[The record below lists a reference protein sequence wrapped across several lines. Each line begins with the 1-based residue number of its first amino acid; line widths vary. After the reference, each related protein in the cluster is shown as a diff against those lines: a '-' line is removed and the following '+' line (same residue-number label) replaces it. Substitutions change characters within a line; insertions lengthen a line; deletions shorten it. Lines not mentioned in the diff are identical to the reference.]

1 MDREHSEFD
10 ILNRIQQERQ
20 KRNWTEYALAKNSG
34 MTQSTIS
41 SWYRENRQPSVASIE
56 KICKGLGISLSEFFL
71 DDSSSSMMLSEKE
84 NILDCWDCMSPVQR
98 QCLLDLL
105 HSFLDWNLWSS
116 DKIILSFW
124 WSVFP
129 VSAGKT
135 GFVAVLS
142 PLSRAT

>member
-20 KRNWTEYALAKNSG
+20 KRNWTEYALAKNAG

-71 DDSSSSMMLSEKE
+71 DDSSSSMMLSEKV

-98 QCLLDLL
+98 KCLLDLL
-105 HSFLDWNLWSS
+105 HSFLD
-116 DKIILSFW
+116 
-124 WSVFP
+124 
-129 VSAGKT
+129 
-135 GFVAVLS
+135 
-142 PLSRAT
+142 